1 MRGLGVTGGAGLAY
15 GAMSTLGLAPSATAV
30 PRRFQAPAMADLIG
44 RVDGSPTVVV
54 LGGGPA
60 GLCATYEL
68 QKAGYSVTILEA
80 RQRPGGRVW
89 SIRGGAE
96 ETDLN
101 GETQKCTFSDGHFY
115 NVGATRIPQSHITMD
130 YCREL
135 GVELQTFGNQ
145 NANTVVNY
153 KSDTSLNQK
162 SVSYRAAKADTYGY
176 MSELLQKAASRG
188 ALDDVLTPDDKDAL
202 SEFLSDFGDLSDD
215 GRYIGSSRRGYS
227 SEPNAGLDFGTEI
240 EPYGMSEV
248 IRSGIGR
255 NFSFEFGYDQ
265 AMLMF
270 TPVGGM
276 DRIYYAFA
284 ESIGEDNIVYGAEV
298 TAMKNTSG
306 GATVEYVK
314 DGSAQSI
321 SADYVICTIPPNL
334 IGRMDTNLP
343 ADVLAANRAAKASS
357 SGKLGI
363 EYSRRWWE
371 TDERIY
377 GGASNTDL
385 DISQIM
391 FPYDH
396 YNSDRGVVVG
406 YYNSGK
412 RHVAFESL
420 THKQRLAKALAE
432 GSLVHG
438 EKYTKDISSSFSGS
452 WRRTKYSESAWA
464 NWAGS
469 GGSHGGTATAEYEL
483 LLKPVDRIYFA
494 GDHLSNAIAWQHG
507 AFTSARDVV
516 TALHERVVAS

>member
-1 MRGLGVTGGAGLAY
+1 M
-15 GAMSTLGLAPSATAV
+15 
-30 PRRFQAPAMADLIG
+30 
-44 RVDGSPTVVV
+44 
-54 LGGGPA
+54 
-60 GLCATYEL
+60 
-68 QKAGYSVTILEA
+68 TILEA